1 MDKTLLFGA
10 AYYPEYLPSERMDED
25 IDMMMSAGMNVVR
38 IAESTWSTL
47 EPEEGIFNFSY
58 IDRVIEKTE
67 AAGMM
72 VIIGTPT
79 YAVPPWLVKKDPDI
93 LVDTKDGRARY
104 GYRQLIN
111 LLNHTYRNHAEK
123 MLRKLA
129 AHTADKKNVIG
140 YQIDNEAKHHGNMG
154 KEIQKLFL
162 DYLKQKFITTDRFND
177 TFGLAY
183 WSNSISSWDDL
194 PDLKGC
200 INGGLMSEFEKFQR
214 SMAADFLK
222 WQADIISDYKRSDQF
237 ITNNLGFSWKKFG
250 APIAHDGYS
259 YGVQRSINF
268 YEASQSLT
276 LAASDIYHPTQD
288 QLTGADISFGG
299 DVTRSLKDNNYLVM
313 ECQAQAF
320 KYWTPYPDQLKLH
333 AFSHLASGALGILYW
348 NWHSIHCGYETYW
361 KGLLSHD
368 LKPNPPYY
376 EACEIGKSWKKLS
389 RKLCGL
395 KKSNKVALIVDNHS
409 MTAFEWF
416 PIDKDLTYNDV
427 VRWMYDSLYEMNI
440 ECDVVDI
447 NALDISKYKV
457 IITPALYCITEE
469 KLKILNDFVK
479 DGGVLISSFK
489 SFITDEY
496 VKVFSDTQPHHLQ
509 ECFGINCNQYTY
521 PGTIRIL
528 GHPVKYLAELLIPDK
543 AESLAE
549 YEHKYWGNYSGITR
563 HNYGNGVAYYI
574 GCYTDKSVLKD
585 IYKKAFADASIPV
598 SELTWPVTIK
608 NAISA
613 DNTQLHF
620 ILHYSSEEREFTCP
634 YESAADLISEITYQ
648 KGDAIRLKDWDVLIL
663 EEKTLPEQ

>member
-1 MDKTLLFGA
+1 
-10 AYYPEYLPSERMDED
+10 
-25 IDMMMSAGMNVVR
+25 
-38 IAESTWSTL
+38 
-47 EPEEGIFNFSY
+47 
-58 IDRVIEKTE
+58 
-67 AAGMM
+67 
-72 VIIGTPT
+72 
-79 YAVPPWLVKKDPDI
+79 
-93 LVDTKDGRARY
+93 
-104 GYRQLIN
+104 
-111 LLNHTYRNHAEK
+111 
-123 MLRKLA
+123 
-129 AHTADKKNVIG
+129 
-140 YQIDNEAKHHGNMG
+140 
-154 KEIQKLFL
+154 
-162 DYLKQKFITTDRFND
+162 
-177 TFGLAY
+177 
-183 WSNSISSWDDL
+183 
-194 PDLKGC
+194 
-200 INGGLMSEFEKFQR
+200 
-214 SMAADFLK
+214 
-222 WQADIISDYKRSDQF
+222 
-237 ITNNLGFSWKKFG
+237 
-250 APIAHDGYS
+250 
-259 YGVQRSINF
+259 
-268 YEASQSLT
+268 
-276 LAASDIYHPTQD
+276 
-288 QLTGADISFGG
+288 
-299 DVTRSLKDNNYLVM
+299 
-313 ECQAQAF
+313 
-320 KYWTPYPDQLKLH
+320 
-333 AFSHLASGALGILYW
+333 
-348 NWHSIHCGYETYW
+348 
-361 KGLLSHD
+361 
-368 LKPNPPYY
+368 
-376 EACEIGKSWKKLS
+376 
-389 RKLCGL
+389 
-395 KKSNKVALIVDNHS
+395 

-447 NALDISKYKV
+447 NALDVSKYKV

-634 YESAADLISEITYQ
+634 YESAADLIRKKSHSHS
-648 KGDAIRLKDWDVLIL
+648 VM
-663 EEKTLPEQ
+663 